1 MWKLFKKLLL
11 NLSYGVDFVINYNL
25 KMLNETFN
33 TPTAFEELTNDFTK
47 EDWRKHDKAYHM
59 LNSEKYSEVEIL
71 KENGEK
77 ITLSVN
83 IWGRKER
90 EGKI

>member
-1 MWKLFKKLLL
+1 MRKFINNFLESVEFLLDGCL
-11 NLSYGVDFVINYNL
+11 DN
-25 KMLNETFN
+25 FN
-33 TPTAFEELTNDFTK
+33 QVFNPPSEYERMISDFTK
-47 EDWRKHDKAYHM
+47 EDWRKFDKANHM

>member
-33 TPTAFEELTNDFTK
+33 PPTAYEELTNNFTK
-47 EDWRKHDKAYHM
+47 EDWRKFDKANHM
-59 LNSEKYSEVEIL
+59 LTSEKYSEVEIL
-71 KENGEK
+71 KESGEK

-83 IWGRKER
+83 IWSEDKK
-90 EGKI
+90 GKI